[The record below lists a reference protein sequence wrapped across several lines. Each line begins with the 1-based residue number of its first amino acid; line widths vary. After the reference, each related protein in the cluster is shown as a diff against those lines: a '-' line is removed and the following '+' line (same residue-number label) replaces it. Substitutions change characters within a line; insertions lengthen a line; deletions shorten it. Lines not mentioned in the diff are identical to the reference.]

1 MRRNQRKQMRLQGKP
16 GAFAAFVMPGEI
28 VNIGHVRDISLGGLC
43 LRYTSTQ
50 ADSAGCTEIKI
61 FGSDRCFMH
70 VDSVQCRVVYDMEIP
85 KKASDRV
92 NTRHCG
98 VEFQNVS
105 ARLTLMIRDFIE
117 EFAVRIPRCRPLPK
131 KRFLLSESPYL
142 YVRGRNR
149 GGSR

>member
-1 MRRNQRKQMRLQGKP
+1 MRRNQRKQMRLEGKP
-16 GAFAAFVMPGEI
+16 GAYAAFVRPGEI

-43 LRYTSTQ
+43 LSYTATQ

-85 KKASDRV
+85 KKASDQV
-92 NTRHCG
+92 NTRRCG
-98 VEFQNVS
+98 VQFQNVS
-105 ARLTLMIRDFIE
+105 ARLTVLIQDFME
-117 EFAVRIPRCRPLPK
+117 EFAVRIPRYRPLRK
-131 KRFLLSESPYL
+131 NRFLLSDSPDL
-142 YVRGRNR
+142 YVRRRNR